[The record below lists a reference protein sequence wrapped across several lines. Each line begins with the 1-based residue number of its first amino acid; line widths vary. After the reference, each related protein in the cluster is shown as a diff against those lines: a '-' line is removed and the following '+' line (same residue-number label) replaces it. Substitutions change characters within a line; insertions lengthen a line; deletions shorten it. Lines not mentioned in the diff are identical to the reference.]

1 MRYGKR
7 GLRVAATAMVSVAA
21 LAGCEGFLD
30 VENPGSL
37 LDDDLERPELLETLA
52 ATPQANIAGD
62 ISSILIRS
70 SLLGDELLHNS
81 TQLENVDAMRG
92 NRLAAS
98 SAVEGHWRGLAQSRW
113 LADEVADRLTAAG
126 GNPNDIAL
134 ANFWGGIARITLAD
148 HFNVIVY
155 DDEDT
160 PRGVIDVINDAITRF
175 NAAATGAT
183 DPNIE
188 AAALGQVARAYRSL
202 YFEEM
207 HLRNNTD
214 PSLLAEAE
222 SAARAALAADPD
234 YNIGLAYGAPGGS
247 NSAAI
252 LGGPNGGTVNR
263 PDGDA
268 YAFLPDPVTGN
279 WDPRV
284 PHSHN
289 NVAEDLDDSQS
300 AEFGLTFTNL
310 KFLEIDDPMPVSRA
324 SEALLIIAE
333 AELEQ
338 GNLQE
343 AVDYINMNRAAAR
356 ARVSASD
363 YAGGEA
369 RGGPPQVMPISDLRD
384 YVNPNDADLIRAQ
397 LVHERRAEFF
407 LELRRWADMRYYR
420 IIPARWLEPNVDAG
434 MDLRWPPAPEE
445 IAQNEN
451 LTLEQT
457 RAVCGVAPC

>member
-1 MRYGKR
+1 M
-7 GLRVAATAMVSVAA
+7 AATAIVSVAA
-21 LAGCEGFLD
+21 LAGCDGFLD
-30 VENPGSL
+30 VENPASL
-37 LDDDLERPELLETLA
+37 LDEDLDRDELLETLA

-62 ISSILIRS
+62 IASILIRS

-98 SAVEGHWRGLAQSRW
+98 SAVEGHWRGLSQSRW
-113 LADEVADRLTAAG
+113 LADEVVDRLTAAG
-126 GNPNDIAL
+126 ADANDIAR
-134 ANFWGGIARITLAD
+134 ANFWGGVARITIAD
-148 HFNVIVY
+148 HFNVVVY

-175 NAAATGAT
+175 NAAASGAT
-183 DPNIE
+183 DSNLE

-207 HLRNNTD
+207 HLRSNSD
-214 PSLLAEAE
+214 PNFLAQAE
-222 SAARAALAADPD
+222 TAARAALMADPD
-234 YNIGLAYGAPGGS
+234 YNVGLDYGAPGGS
-247 NSAAI
+247 NSASG

-263 PDGDA
+263 PDGEA
-268 YAFLPDPVTGN
+268 YAFLPDPVTGD

-310 KFLEIDDPMPVSRA
+310 KFLDTDTPLPVSRA
-324 SEALLIIAE
+324 AEAMLIIAE

-343 AVDYINMNRAAAR
+343 AVDYINMNRAAGR
-356 ARVSASD
+356 ARISAGG
-363 YAGGEA
+363 YAGGTA
-369 RGGPPQVMPISDLRD
+369 SGWPPQVMAISDLQD
-384 YVNPNDADLIRAQ
+384 YVNPSDADLIRAQ
-397 LVHERRAEFF
+397 LQHERRVEFF

-420 IIPARWLEPNVDAG
+420 IVPDRWLQPNVDAG

-451 LTLEQT
+451 LALEQT
-457 RAVCGVAPC
+457 RVVCALMPC

>member
-1 MRYGKR
+1 MTHRR
-7 GLRVAATAMVSVAA
+7 GGISGAATAMFAVAA
-21 LAGCEGFLD
+21 LAGCDGFLD
-30 VENPGSL
+30 VENPASL
-37 LDDDLERPELLETLA
+37 LDEDLERPELLATLA

-62 ISSILIRS
+62 ISGTFSRS

-113 LADEVADRLTAAG
+113 LADEVVDRLTAAG
-126 GNPNDIAL
+126 GDADDIAM
-134 ANFWGGIARITLAD
+134 ANFWGGVARITMAD

-155 DDEDT
+155 GDEDS
-160 PRGVIDVINDAITRF
+160 PRGVIDVLNDAITRF
-175 NAAATGAT
+175 NNAANGAVSS
-183 DPNIE
+183 NIE

-207 HLRNNTD
+207 HLNSNTD
-214 PSLLAEAE
+214 LNLLSQAET
-222 SAARAALAADPD
+222 AARAALAADGD
-234 YNIGLAYGAPGGS
+234 YYLGLDYGAPGGS
-247 NSAAI
+247 NAAAV

-263 PDGDA
+263 PDGSVYA
-268 YAFLPDPVTGN
+268 YLADPVTGD

-284 PHSHN
+284 PHMHN
-289 NVAEDLDDSQS
+289 NDPEMLDDGQS

-310 KFLEIDDPMPVSRA
+310 KFVEIDDPYPISRA
-324 SEALLIIAE
+324 SEAMLIIAE

-356 ARVSASD
+356 TRVASSG
-363 YAGGEA
+363 YAGGA
-369 RGGPPQVMPISDLRD
+369 SKGWPPTVTPLSDLQD
-384 YVNPNDADLIRAQ
+384 YVNPNDAAQIRTQ
-397 LVHERRAEFF
+397 LQYERQAELW
-407 LELRRWADMRYYR
+407 LEMRRWADMRYYR
-420 IIPARWLEPNVDAG
+420 IVPERWLAGNKAAG

-445 IAQNEN
+445 IAQNDN
-451 LTLEQT
+451 LTLEMT
-457 RAVCGVAPC
+457 RRVCGTAPC

>member
-1 MRYGKR
+1 MRYGRR
-7 GLRVAATAMVSVAA
+7 GFRVAAAVLASVA
-21 LAGCEGFLD
+21 LVGCDNFLE

-37 LDDDLERPELLETLA
+37 VDDDLERPELLETLA

-70 SLLGDELLHNS
+70 SLLADELLHNS

-113 LADEVADRLTAAG
+113 LADEVVDRLNAAG
-126 GNPNDIAL
+126 GNADDIAS
-134 ANFWGGIARITLAD
+134 ANFWGGVARITMAD

-160 PRGVIDVINDAITRF
+160 PRGVTDVINDAITRF

-183 DPNIE
+183 DANLR

-207 HLRNNTD
+207 HLNNNTD
-214 PSLLAEAE
+214 PSLLASAE
-222 SAARAALAADPD
+222 QAARDALAAAPD
-234 YNIGLAYGAPGGS
+234 YNIGLGYGAPGGS
-247 NSAAI
+247 NSAAV

-268 YAFLPDPVTGN
+268 YAFLPDPVTGD

-310 KFLEIDDPMPVSRA
+310 KFLEIDDPLPVSRA
-324 SEALLIIAE
+324 SEAMLIIAE

-338 GNLQE
+338 GNLQN

-356 ARVSASD
+356 ARVAASD
-363 YAGGEA
+363 YAGGAA
-369 RGGPPQVMPISDLRD
+369 RGWPPQVMAISDLQD
-384 YVNPNDADLIRAQ
+384 YVNPNDADLIRDQ
-397 LVHERRAEFF
+397 LIHERRAEFF

-420 IIPARWLEPNVDAG
+420 IVPDRWLQPNVDAG
-434 MDLRWPPAPEE
+434 LDLRWPPAPEE

-457 RAVCGVAPC
+457 RVVCGAAPC